1 MDIKVYNKALNK
13 DVADN
18 LIKLIK
24 SRTGLENVD
33 DSLCEKKITEFLK
46 SNRKALQKLSSAENF
61 KRISRSK
68 EVDSVV
74 KYARSRLRP
83 MYGLFLN
90 KDTSKIKEML
100 KKGENGI
107 NDVLFMHVSS
117 GERMKFYE
125 EFYKRMFEVTGK
137 PESIIDIACG
147 LNPMSFE
154 MMNIP
159 KKTRYIA
166 LELNQNDADNINQ
179 FFSIWK
185 IDGEAFKHDIT
196 KEPIRYKAD
205 IAFAFKIFDIIDSKI
220 VERIIDELDVKWI
233 AASFSTKTVSRS
245 NMRFKRRAGF
255 QKMLRRLGLKYQT
268 IDFENEIVYL
278 IEKV

>member
-1 MDIKVYNKALNK
+1 MEIKVHDKALNK

-18 LIKLIK
+18 LIRLIK
-24 SRTGLENVD
+24 SRKGLENVD
-33 DSLCEKKITEFLK
+33 DSLCAEKIMEFLRK
-46 SNRKALQKLSSAENF
+46 DRKALNKLSSAEDF
-61 KRISRSK
+61 RSVSRSK

-100 KKGENGI
+100 KKGAKGI
-107 NDVLFMHVSS
+107 KDILFMHVSS

-125 EFYKRMFEVTGK
+125 EFYKRIFEVTGK

-154 MMNIP
+154 MMDLP
-159 KKTRYIA
+159 KTTKYIA

-185 IDGEAFKHDIT
+185 MNGEAFKHDIT

-205 IAFAFKIFDIIDSKI
+205 IAFAFKIFDIIDNKI
-220 VERIIDELDVKWI
+220 VERIINEIDVKWI

-255 QKMLRRLGLKYQT
+255 QKMLRRIGLKYQT
-268 IDFENEIVYL
+268 IEFENEIVYL
-278 IEKV
+278 IRK